1 MDGKQGAMQV
11 PLLFCLQEKAISQG
25 ADRGDTVLCNSWHG
39 DHAAHRGERRL
50 CLAGP
55 LSPVLAY
62 QQRGVWESIPVKDTQ
77 KKIKPSL
84 QKAFR
89 NADGCHSAL
98 WNTWIYAKR
107 MWIVIYIFEACLF
120 MQTTTLL
127 GFKSYP
133 KWGKKRKW
141 KGQSREVMS

>member
-98 WNTWIYAKR
+98 
-107 MWIVIYIFEACLF
+107 
-120 MQTTTLL
+120 
-127 GFKSYP
+127 
-133 KWGKKRKW
+133 
-141 KGQSREVMS
+141 